1 MTGVN
6 GENKPRLLRSG
17 KGPQV
22 LPRSGWTAPL
32 TTFCAGVMAFLAVLT
47 LAASFA
53 ADAVAEQWR
62 ADLSGVATV
71 RLSTRDGDADAR
83 LKAVLEV
90 LRTTPGISRVRV
102 LSDTEQIALLE
113 PWLGDGAG
121 LEGLPAPQMIDVRLI
136 GAGPDADA
144 LQARLDLTVSGVV
157 YDDHAAWRAPLAAAA
172 EALETMAI
180 AASILVLL
188 TVGAIV
194 AFAARATLVANR
206 HVVETVRLVGGEDQ
220 FIERAFVRRLMAR
233 AAAGAGAG
241 AVVGTLAIFLLPDV
255 DARDPALALA
265 LSPSILQWAIML
277 IGVPL
282 LSVLVTWAAARAA
295 VRLTLRAM
303 P

>member
-1 MTGVN
+1 MSGN
-6 GENKPRLLRSG
+6 GETRPRLLKPG
-17 KGPQV
+17 NTPQV
-22 LPRSGWTAPL
+22 LPRGGWTAPL

-47 LAASFA
+47 LATSFA
-53 ADAVAEQWR
+53 ADRVAEQWR
-62 ADLSGVATV
+62 ADLAGVATV
-71 RLSTRDGDADAR
+71 RLSTRDGDAEAR
-83 LKAVLEV
+83 LKSVLEV
-90 LRTTPGISRVRV
+90 LRTTPGISQVRV
-102 LSDTEQIALLE
+102 LSESEQRALLE
-113 PWLGDGAG
+113 PWLGEGAG

-136 GAGPDADA
+136 GAGPDAQA
-144 LQARLDLTVSGVV
+144 LQGRLDLTVSGAV

-194 AFAARATLVANR
+194 AFAARATLVANA
-206 HVVETVRLVGGEDQ
+206 HVVETVRLVGGEDT
-220 FIERAFVRRLMAR
+220 FIERTFVRRLMGR

-241 AVVGTLAIFLLPDV
+241 AVIGTLAILLMPDV
-255 DARDPALALA
+255 DTRDPALAVA
-265 LSPSILQWAIML
+265 LGPSTLQWAMML

-282 LSVLVTWAAARAA
+282 LSVAVTWVAARGA